1 MLVCNFF
8 SSFALFFT
16 VSVILSSFISIYPHS
31 SLSTLSPFSIL
42 SLFVLLPCLNTLS
55 SLYLYA
61 SLSLS
66 LSLSLSFSVPSFCI
80 FSLFLFISSSQISL
94 TLSIFPSY
102 FSYLSPLSPYSPR
115 FFSCFRSL
123 SLRWSSEGSTMKNFI
138 VCTVHLI

>member
-66 LSLSLSFSVPSFCI
+66 LSFSVPSFCI
-80 FSLFLFISSSQISL
+80 FSFFLFISSSQISL

-138 VCTVHLI
+138 VCTLPLI